1 MPTIPKS
8 TIQEMASQ
16 ALVEDLGQLYPGE
29 DKTAVLVDAIQ
40 IEASVIAHESA
51 ILCGCAWFEQSLR
64 LLDQNIRIKWKD
76 DFQDGSRVEKGE
88 IGRVTGKAPS
98 VLAGERTALNFLQT
112 LSGIATRAARYAQL
126 ASECNYK
133 GRILDTRKTL
143 PGLRAAQKYAVRV
156 GGCTNHRFGLFD
168 AVLIK
173 ENHLF
178 ATTLTMEQL
187 ARKAHRQRQGKPII
201 LEVEDLPQFETALTL
216 PVDIILL
223 DNFAVADV
231 ATAIRLKQQQNSPIL
246 LEVSGVQDEAE
257 LRQLFA
263 LNPDR
268 ISLGDLTKN
277 CQAIDFSMRF
287 VKKAPF

>member
-1 MPTIPKS
+1 
-8 TIQEMASQ
+8 MARQ
-16 ALVEDLGQLYPGE
+16 ALFEDLGQLHLRA
-29 DKTAVLVDAIQ
+29 DKTAALVDASVQ
-40 IEASVIAHESA
+40 VEAVVIAHESA
-51 ILCGCAWFEQSLR
+51 MLCGCAWFEQSLQ
-64 LLDQNIRIKWKD
+64 LLDQNVRIKWQD
-76 DFQDGSRVEKGE
+76 GLQDGSWVEEGSR
-88 IGRVTGKAPS
+88 IGRVTGNARN

-112 LSGIATRAARYAQL
+112 LSGIATRAAHYAQL
-126 ASECNYK
+126 ASKYNYK

-156 GGCTNHRFGLFD
+156 GGCANHRFGLFD
-168 AVLIK
+168 AILIK

-187 ARKAHRQRQGKPII
+187 TRTASRQRQGLPVI
-201 LEVEDLPQFETALTL
+201 LEVENLAQFEAALTL
-216 PVDIILL
+216 PVDSILL
-223 DNFAVADV
+223 DNFTVADV
-231 ATAIRLKQQQNSPIL
+231 AGAIRLKQQKKSPIL
-246 LEVSGVQDEAE
+246 LEVSGVKDEAE

-287 VKKAPF
+287 VTKKSF